1 MAMHTT
7 DDGERPPAL
16 DWSTANCQVE
26 RALGIVGQ
34 RASLVVLREV
44 FNGVRRFDDMQRHAG
59 LSRQVLTD
67 RLALLVE
74 HGVLRRVPYQ
84 RAGERERHEYHL
96 TEKGFDLYPF
106 LVALATWGA
115 RYYADPEGP
124 AVEFRH
130 RGCDEPVAAVLTC
143 DAGHPLEDLRQVAA
157 RPGPGARRMHAEGP
171 VVGSAT

>member
-1 MAMHTT
+1 MDTT
-7 DDGERPPAL
+7 TAGERPPAL
-16 DWSTANCQVE
+16 DWSTDNCQVE

-44 FNGVRRFDDMQRHAG
+44 FNGVRRFDDVQRHAG

-67 RLALLVE
+67 RLALLVD

-84 RAGERERHEYHL
+84 REGERERHEYHL

-106 LVALATWGA
+106 LVALAAWGA

-124 AVEFRH
+124 AVDFGH
-130 RGCDEPVAAVLTC
+130 RGCGAPVTAVLEC
-143 DAGHPLEDLRQVAA
+143 GAGHRIEELRQVAP
-157 RPGPGARRMHAEGP
+157 RPGPGARRARP
-171 VVGSAT
+171 

>member
-1 MAMHTT
+1 MDTT
-7 DDGERPPAL
+7 TTGERPPAL

-59 LSRQVLTD
+59 LSRQVLSD

-74 HGVLRRVPYQ
+74 HDVLRRVPYQ
-84 RAGERERHEYHL
+84 RAGERERHEYQL

-130 RGCDEPVAAVLTC
+130 RECGEPVSAVLEC
-143 DAGHPLEDLRQVAA
+143 DAGHRLDDLRQVAA
-157 RPGPGARRMHAEGP
+157 RPGPGAQRVGTEGP
-171 VVGSAT
+171 AVGSGT